1 MRMRGFFFLARPLFA
16 AAAVVFSGVSVQ
28 GADVPGLTTVRIV
41 DAGQDVDAEA
51 FYAQDL
57 GIFKKYGINADI
69 TLLRKGGGA
78 AAVAAIAGGAAD
90 VGEGDIVSVANAHQ
104 RGIPIVLLAPSGI
117 FRASA
122 PTTEVI
128 VAKDSP
134 IKTGKDLEGKAIA
147 LISPEGPSRIATNL
161 WLESAGAALDKVSFI
176 EIPPVNMAAAVE
188 HGTVA
193 AAVINEPALV
203 ASTQS
208 CCRVLANNFTS
219 VGNTWQLNA
228 WYSSADWVAK
238 NPALARKFAQ
248 AIREAAI
255 WANNPANHAKSG
267 EILSKYTPFP
277 PELLPKMN
285 RATYGELLDPK
296 TMQPLLDAALKYKA
310 LLAPVPGQTLIS
322 SAALAS

>member
-1 MRMRGFFFLARPLFA
+1 MRGLSSLIVRPLLIA
-16 AAAVVFSGVSVQ
+16 AAFACCAVSVQ
-28 GADVPGLTTVRIV
+28 GADEPGLTTVRIV

-69 TLLRKGGGA
+69 TLIRKGGGA

-122 PTTEVI
+122 PTTEAI

-134 IKTGKDLEGKAIA
+134 IKSGKDLEGKAIA

-161 WLESAGAALDKVSFI
+161 WLEKDGADLSKVQFI
-176 EIPPVNMAAAVE
+176 EIPPVNMAAAVDR
-188 HGTVA
+188 GTVA

-203 ASTQS
+203 ASTQT

-228 WYSSADWVAK
+228 WYSNADWVTK
-238 NPALARKFAQ
+238 NPALAHNFAQ
-248 AIREAAI
+248 AIHEAAI

-277 PELLPKMN
+277 PDLLVKMN
-285 RATYGELLDPK
+285 RATFGEKLDPK

-310 LLAPVPGQTLIS
+310 LQAAIPASQLIS
-322 SAALAS
+322 SAALAP

>member
-1 MRMRGFFFLARPLFA
+1 MLIALAI
-16 AAAVVFSGVSVQ
+16 VFSGISVQ
-28 GADVPGLTTVRIV
+28 GADEPGLTTVRIV

-134 IKTGKDLEGKAIA
+134 IKTGKDLEGKAVA
-147 LISPEGPSRIATNL
+147 LISPEGPSRIATNA
-161 WLESAGAALDKVSFI
+161 WLEKDGAALDKVQFI

-188 HGTVA
+188 RGTVA

-208 CCRVLANNFTS
+208 CCRTISPAS
-219 VGNTWQLNA
+219 GIPGNST
-228 WYSSADWVAK
+228 
-238 NPALARKFAQ
+238 RG
-248 AIREAAI
+248 IR
-255 WANNPANHAKSG
+255 
-267 EILSKYTPFP
+267 TP
-277 PELLPKMN
+277 
-285 RATYGELLDPK
+285 TG
-296 TMQPLLDAALKYKA
+296 
-310 LLAPVPGQTLIS
+310 
-322 SAALAS
+322 

>member
-1 MRMRGFFFLARPLFA
+1 MRGLSKFLARPTLIA
-16 AAAVVFSGVSVQ
+16 AAIVFSGVTVQ
-28 GADVPGLTTVRIV
+28 GADVPGLTTIRIV
-41 DAGQDVDAEA
+41 DAGQDVDAQA

-78 AAVAAIAGGAAD
+78 AAVEAVSGGAAD
-90 VGEGDIVSVANAHQ
+90 IGEGDIVSATNAHQ

-117 FRASA
+117 YRSTA

-134 IKTGKDLEGKAIA
+134 IKSGKDLEGKSIA

-161 WLESAGAALDKVSFI
+161 WLESSGAALDKVSFI
-176 EIPPVNMAAAVE
+176 ELPPINMAAAVE

-203 ASTQS
+203 ASQS
-208 CCRVLANNFTS
+208 CCRVLANNFAS

-228 WYSSADWVAK
+228 WYSTADWVAK
-238 NPALARKFAQ
+238 NPVLAHKFAQ
-248 AIREAAI
+248 AMREAAV
-255 WANNPANHAKSG
+255 WGNNPANHAKSG

-285 RATYGELLDPK
+285 RATYGETLDPK
-296 TMQPLLDAALKYKA
+296 TMAPLLNAALKYKA
-310 LLAPVPGQTLIS
+310 IQAAVPASQMIS
-322 SAALAS
+322 SAALSP